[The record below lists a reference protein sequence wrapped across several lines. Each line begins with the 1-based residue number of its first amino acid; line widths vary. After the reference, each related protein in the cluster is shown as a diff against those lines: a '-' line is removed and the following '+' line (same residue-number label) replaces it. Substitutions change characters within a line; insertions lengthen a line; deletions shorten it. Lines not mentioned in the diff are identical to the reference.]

1 MGIFVLAEGCSI
13 ELFLRRLRARAPTS
27 HLGID
32 ARCRD
37 RGNLLRAGQASL
49 DWPALRS
56 PCRIPNAA
64 AGVFFCCRPPIRNL
78 GRGVGIPHDFILFF
92 CSQVLRLAMGS
103 REPTTTRRIE
113 EIHRIRTER
122 KKASE
127 LERNRERF
135 ERSERIRKADWQRWQ
150 AEWHDGSQRERFRAS
165 SPDYVTSYMPR
176 QYCIPSH
183 GTACA
188 APGSLLPH
196 LIGGPSRSVSLAR
209 SQAATSLPWRDCG
222 DHRQPSRFLSPKR
235 SCASDVWYW
244 G

>member
-1 MGIFVLAEGCSI
+1 MAEGCSI

-92 CSQVLRLAMGS
+92 CSQVLRLAMTS
-103 REPTTTRRIE
+103 REVTTTRRIE

-165 SPDYVTSYMPR
+165 SPDYVTSYLRR
-176 QYCIPSH
+176 QYCNPV
-183 GTACA
+183 
-188 APGSLLPH
+188 P
-196 LIGGPSRSVSLAR
+196 
-209 SQAATSLPWRDCG
+209 
-222 DHRQPSRFLSPKR
+222 
-235 SCASDVWYW
+235 
-244 G
+244 